1 MKNIFLI
8 LILLSFTCSV
18 SFAAGDLQ
26 VGDTAPEWSF
36 SDSEDQSFSMA
47 SWPNKVLLVSYV
59 DPDESDVN
67 ESFNEALQAARK
79 DGRLQDADYQGVG
92 ILDCKATWKPN
103 KLIRAMAGKKAKKYK
118 RIILFDLDATLR
130 ESWGFKKDSSNVILL
145 DKNHVVKYISRGKIA
160 DGEIASVIQ
169 MAIDL
174 QK

>member
-1 MKNIFLI
+1 MKKIFLI
-8 LILLSFTCSV
+8 LIFLIFTCSA
-18 SFAAGDLQ
+18 SFAAGPLQ
-26 VGDTAPEWSF
+26 VGDTAPDWSF
-36 SDSEDQSFSMA
+36 NNSEDQTFSMT

-59 DPDESDVN
+59 DPDESDLN

-79 DGRLQDADYQGVG
+79 DGRLQDAYYLGVG

-103 KLIRAMAGKKAKKYK
+103 KLIRIMAGKKAKKYK
-118 RIILFDLDATLR
+118 RTILFDLDATLR
-130 ESWGFKKDSSNVILL
+130 GSWGLKKDSSNVILL

>member
-18 SFAAGDLQ
+18 SFDAGDLQ

-92 ILDCKATWKPN
+92 IGSAFLDYMGA
-103 KLIRAMAGKKAKKYK
+103 KYK
-118 RIILFDLDATLR
+118 EKDLMLSITSSHPAIIY
-130 ESWGFKKDSSNVILL
+130 GMK
-145 DKNHVVKYISRGKIA
+145 
-160 DGEIASVIQ
+160 
-169 MAIDL
+169 
-174 QK
+174 